1 MAQVEN
7 GNKEG
12 NNDRRK
18 TGREGSDS
26 AGESLRGK
34 WKDVRDILDSES
46 LTT

>member
-18 TGREGSDS
+18 TGRG
-26 AGESLRGK
+26 LRFSGREPQMQLK
-34 WKDVRDILDSES
+34 GRKGHLRQCVSE
-46 LTT
+46 TA